1 MVKTHT
7 RSRSAFAAALFLS
20 FVTAFL
26 PAQWLGWTNWL
37 HDLVMIPL
45 APFGEAGVWLRAQ
58 MSSKPR
64 LVIGD
69 DVEAHVRLL
78 EQEADHW
85 RSLHAARVLEIDQL
99 RAKLRA
105 LEQVGRDAASDQVRV
120 LTSDIISQP
129 IDRTSGIVELDAGAR
144 LGVVDGAV
152 GVGGGAD
159 LLGRVTRVAA
169 LKSTFQAT
177 TNKATGP
184 IQAVVAAGRVSGG
197 GLDGRDAILATP
209 TGDGSFEADI
219 DRTLNVAEGDLV
231 YVSDP
236 AWPRCA
242 QGLVLGEVV
251 SKRTKEEQPLRDR
264 IVIRPRRDLLEVS
277 FVVLKWDEPGVSAE
291 SGVGRGGGGGGG

>member
-1 MVKTHT
+1 MVKTNSK
-7 RSRSAFAAALFLS
+7 SRSAFAAALVLS
-20 FVTAFL
+20 FVTSFL
-26 PAQWLGWTNWL
+26 PAGWLGWTNWL

-45 APFGEAGVWLRAQ
+45 APFGEAGVWVRAQ

-64 LVIGD
+64 SVVIGD
-69 DVEAHVRLL
+69 DVEAHIRLL

-99 RAKLRA
+99 RLKLQA
-105 LEQVGRDAASDQVRV
+105 LEQVGREAASDQVRV

-144 LGVVDGAV
+144 LGVVGGAV

-159 LLGRVTRVAA
+159 LLGRVTRVSA

-177 TNKATGP
+177 TNKATGA
-184 IQAVVAAGRVSGG
+184 IQAVVAARRGEGA

-219 DRTLNVAEGDLV
+219 DRTLDVAEGDLV

-264 IVIRPRRDLLEVS
+264 IVIRPRRDLLQVS
-277 FVVLKWDEPGVSAE
+277 FVVLKWDAPGA
-291 SGVGRGGGGGGG
+291 GGGAGNGGGGG